1 MKMKKYHQVSGI
13 EISGGVLHLTV
24 DGTKI
29 EKELEQISPALAR
42 ASSAEQAE
50 LEVSP
55 SGYGIHWPL
64 IDEDISI
71 DGLLGIS
78 HQREPKQK
86 IA

>member
-1 MKMKKYHQVSGI
+1 MNKYHQVSNV
-13 EISGGVLHLTV
+13 EISGGVLQLTV
-24 DGTKI
+24 DGIRI
-29 EKELEQISPALAR
+29 EKELELISPALSKAT
-42 ASSAEQAE
+42 SAEQSE
-50 LEVSP
+50 YEVSP

-78 HQREPKQK
+78 HQREPHKK